1 MLTYGLPDRQG
12 LYDPRLEHDA
22 CGIGF
27 VANIKG
33 KPSHSIVDQGVEVLV
48 NLTHRGA
55 CGCDPETGDGAGLLL
70 QIPHGFFAKKA
81 ASHGFTLP
89 PAGEYGVGMVFV
101 DPRENEGRAARQMV
115 EEAAQAE
122 GFRALAWRRVP
133 TNSGAIGWLARE
145 SEPHVYQVFL
155 GQAGE
160 SPLTGDAL
168 ERKLY
173 ILRKRTEQEARR
185 RQIARYYPATMSART
200 ICYKGLLLA
209 PQIFGYY
216 PDLGDSDFETAIA
229 LIHQR
234 FLHQH
239 VSDLGARP
247 PLSLPR
253 TQRRDQYPAG
263 ERELDASP

>member
-81 ASHGFTLP
+81 ASHGFALP

-173 ILRKRTEQEARR
+173 ILRKRTEQEAAAASSPATTRR
-185 RQIARYYPATMSART
+185 RCRQGRSATRACFWPRRSSATTRT
-200 ICYKGLLLA
+200 
-209 PQIFGYY
+209 
-216 PDLGDSDFETAIA
+216 LGIRTS
-229 LIHQR
+229 
-234 FLHQH
+234 
-239 VSDLGARP
+239 RP
-247 PLSLPR
+247 PSR
-253 TQRRDQYPAG
+253 
-263 ERELDASP
+263 